1 MWLYFEVRCYSEVRG
16 NQAKNKVIR
25 VDSKPIGL
33 VFFKKGEIWTKRQT
47 CTCREDV
54 MCAQK
59 QYGVM
64 NL

>member
-33 VFFKKGEIWTKRQT
+33 VFFKKGEIWKET
-47 CTCREDV
+47 D
-54 MCAQK
+54 MH
-59 QYGVM
+59 M
-64 NL
+64 